1 MQISSATVI
10 REGDALVFVGT
21 VDRAAVPA
29 LWKAAMP
36 LLAGVTR
43 LELGAVDAVD
53 SAGVAL
59 LAELADR
66 AQGSVVTGT
75 PTGLAELCS
84 AYRLGASLNFA
95 S

>member
-1 MQISSATVI
+1 MPNISASVI
-10 REGDALVFVGT
+10 REGDVLVFAGT
-21 VDRAAVPA
+21 IDRAAVSS
-29 LWKAAMP
+29 LWKAALP
-36 LLAGVTR
+36 LVAGVTR

-66 AQGSVVTGT
+66 AKGAVVNGT
-75 PTGLAELCS
+75 PTGLAELRS
-84 AYRLGASLNFA
+84 AYRLGASLDFA